1 MGDIVGNP
9 EELQALSSRL
19 AGQHTD
25 AMNSWID
32 AQNTDVQN
40 SVNYHRSPEADAIRS
55 DIASFTQQTK
65 AKNAELNARL
75 AQLHTLKSH
84 QFRDVGRV

>member
-1 MGDIVGNP
+1 MPDIVGNP

-25 AMNSWID
+25 AMNAWID

-40 SVNYHRSPEADAIRS
+40 SVSYHRSPEADAIRT
-55 DIASFTQQTK
+55 DFASFAQQTR

-75 AQLHTLKSH
+75 AQLHTLKSN
-84 QFRDVGRV
+84 QFTEVGRV